1 MIEIAILIQTIFF
14 IEQNKYEYVLLFIL
28 LSGIMMYFS
37 KNGIFLLYSIII
49 VHIVYLYCHNT
60 IDTFKARIRVRAKK
74 PSIKVKKGNVTINK
88 PKLKVSVTP
97 PKTPV
102 KKGLKQSKNLGKKG
116 LKLGSSFGMK
126 GLNGIGVGGGGGGSD
141 VKEDNLNDLDP
152 DYNYTGE
159 EQNLMNEK
167 IPKQL

>member
-1 MIEIAILIQTIFF
+1 
-14 IEQNKYEYVLLFIL
+14 
-28 LSGIMMYFS
+28 
-37 KNGIFLLYSIII
+37 
-49 VHIVYLYCHNT
+49 
-60 IDTFKARIRVRAKK
+60 
-74 PSIKVKKGNVTINK
+74 
-88 PKLKVSVTP
+88 
-97 PKTPV
+97 
-102 KKGLKQSKNLGKKG
+102 
-116 LKLGSSFGMK
+116 MK

>member
-102 KKGLKQSKNLGKKG
+102 KKGLKQSKNLGEKG
-116 LKLGSSFGMK
+116 LKQSKNLG
-126 GLNGIGVGGGGGGSD
+126 
-141 VKEDNLNDLDP
+141 
-152 DYNYTGE
+152 
-159 EQNLMNEK
+159 EK
-167 IPKQL
+167 D